1 MTSSINFYKFKG
13 VFLFVIC
20 FFSSIHISAQQNVSI
35 SDNQAVPDPSSVL
48 DVSSTTKGLL
58 IPRMTSVQRLAI
70 VNPTNALMVFD
81 TDSSCILFYQS
92 SVSNWY
98 SMCDY
103 TQGPVGPQG
112 DPGIHVDNSV
122 VNSSGDLIVTLSD
135 GTVINAGNVVGSSG
149 TNGTNGIDGVDGAD
163 GAPGLP
169 GADGADG
176 ADGAPGLP
184 GADGADGVDG
194 INGTNGTNGI
204 DGVDGA
210 DGAPGP
216 GWTLSL
222 NEFNLDGTTT
232 VNGTSGSGGPITS
245 SLGAWLTSGNTAA
258 SANYIGTNNAIDFRT
273 YTNGLERMTVESNG
287 RVGIGTTTPDA
298 DLHSEG
304 TFRITAGGDVYQKL
318 NVAYVTGGYTF
329 LDIHDGN
336 SVVDFRLM
344 TQGDSY
350 LNGDGNI
357 GIRTTTPSTYLHY
370 SNASTINNF
379 QTMWDVTNADD
390 AVGRAQTSNA
400 NNGTRVWMGTTN
412 YSGAVWA
419 ASGLMG
425 LALNNSGT
433 AIGVEGFSNSTAGTG
448 VQAGFVGGTDITAS
462 GWSLWSDGWAGGTTA
477 WQNFSD
483 KRIKKNIQTIGGA
496 LQKIMLLR
504 GVEFKYDL
512 TNYPDLNIDTD
523 TKQFGFV
530 AQEVEQIFPE
540 MVRNSKVPVS
550 VFQMDNKM
558 KRATEHYEI
567 KTLSYSGI
575 IPIIVEAMQEQQLI
589 INNLSN
595 DINNSVVLDALILES
610 RIVASE
616 TGRMDTELYLASPST
631 KGLMFGVCEHNEEG
645 EQIIR
650 TEGIVFIDVDSSNG
664 SIESGDFITVSSIGK
679 ALKSTNPEWVI
690 GKALEGQIDGKVKVR
705 IDFRFKQ

>member
-1 MTSSINFYKFKG
+1 MRI
-13 VFLFVIC
+13 
-20 FFSSIHISAQQNVSI
+20 
-35 SDNQAVPDPSSVL
+35 
-48 DVSSTTKGLL
+48 
-58 IPRMTSVQRLAI
+58 
-70 VNPTNALMVFD
+70 
-81 TDSSCILFYQS
+81 
-92 SVSNWY
+92 
-98 SMCDY
+98 
-103 TQGPVGPQG
+103 
-112 DPGIHVDNSV
+112 
-122 VNSSGDLIVTLSD
+122 
-135 GTVINAGNVVGSSG
+135 
-149 TNGTNGIDGVDGAD
+149 
-163 GAPGLP
+163 
-169 GADGADG
+169 
-176 ADGAPGLP
+176 
-184 GADGADGVDG
+184 
-194 INGTNGTNGI
+194 
-204 DGVDGA
+204 
-210 DGAPGP
+210 
-216 GWTLSL
+216 
-222 NEFNLDGTTT
+222 
-232 VNGTSGSGGPITS
+232 
-245 SLGAWLTSGNTAA
+245 
-258 SANYIGTNNAIDFRT
+258 
-273 YTNGLERMTVESNG
+273 
-287 RVGIGTTTPDA
+287 
-298 DLHSEG
+298 LHSEG
-304 TFRITAGGDVYQKL
+304 TFRITAGGDQFQKL
-318 NVAYVTGGYTF
+318 NVAYETGGFTF